1 MSISTNPV
9 GKVWVEN
16 MFLWL
21 GPLLLFV
28 YKVRFG
34 LASTCPL
41 EPPSLPSIHPSLPAA
56 SRAHLHRLRPT
67 LYCTIP
73 RVLGVVI

>member
-28 YKVRFG
+28 YKVRVG
-34 LASTCPL
+34 S
-41 EPPSLPSIHPSLPAA
+41 EPV
-56 SRAHLHRLRPT
+56 R
-67 LYCTIP
+67 
-73 RVLGVVI
+73 

>member
-34 LASTCPL
+34 P
-41 EPPSLPSIHPSLPAA
+41 EPV
-56 SRAHLHRLRPT
+56 R
-67 LYCTIP
+67 
-73 RVLGVVI
+73 